1 MFTRRDPFQELAQLS
16 QAIDRFFNSFWRSAP
31 WMEGD
36 QPYSEGYL
44 PLDVTETDDAYVVK
58 ASLPGLN
65 PDDLEITFIDNTL
78 TLKGEVKPD
87 QEVEK
92 SRYCL
97 QERWYG
103 PFHRSITLPDK
114 VMGEKIEAQYQA
126 GVLTLHLPKS
136 EEIRPKR
143 IQIQSGAQ
151 PKQIEEHVK
160 ETA

>member
-1 MFTRRDPFQELAQLS
+1 MFARRYPFQELAQLS
-16 QAIDRFFNSFWRSAP
+16 EAFDRFFNHFWRNTP

-36 QPYSEGYL
+36 QPVSEGYL

-65 PDDLEITFIDNTL
+65 PDDLEITFTDNTL
-78 TLKGEVKPD
+78 TIKGEIKPD
-87 QEVEK
+87 RDVEQ
-92 SRYCL
+92 SRCYL
-97 QERWYG
+97 QERWFG
-103 PFHRSITLPDK
+103 PFQRRLALPGK
-114 VMGEKIEAQYQA
+114 VMSEKIEAQYQA

-151 PKQIEEHVK
+151 PKQVEEQVK
-160 ETA
+160 TV